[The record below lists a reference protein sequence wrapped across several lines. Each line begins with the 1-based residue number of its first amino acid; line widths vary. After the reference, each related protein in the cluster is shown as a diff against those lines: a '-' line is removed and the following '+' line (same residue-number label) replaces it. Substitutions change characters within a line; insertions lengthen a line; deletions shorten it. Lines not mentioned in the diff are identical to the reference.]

1 MTSEEAAYLLGLPLD
16 ASQEQIEDARKR
28 EARLWHPDR
37 QTDRDV
43 ARFASDR
50 MARINQAADL
60 LLADS
65 DRLTAERIAS
75 TFYERAAPP
84 RADLSNR
91 PKPRTAD
98 RDALVR
104 AGRVGVVTF
113 ALTVAATAPF
123 LNLTAT
129 YALALMFGAGASLI
143 PIGQYIAALKRTGR
157 QSDG

>member
-1 MTSEEAAYLLGLPLD
+1 
-16 ASQEQIEDARKR
+16 
-28 EARLWHPDR
+28 
-37 QTDRDV
+37 
-43 ARFASDR
+43 

-60 LLADS
+60 LLAES
-65 DRLTAERIAS
+65 GRLTAERDAN
-75 TFYERAAPP
+75 TFYERAGPT

-91 PKPRTAD
+91 PQPRTAD

-129 YALALMFGAGASLI
+129 YALALMIGAGASLV
-143 PIGQYIAALKRTGR
+143 PIGKYMAALKRTGR
-157 QSDG
+157 